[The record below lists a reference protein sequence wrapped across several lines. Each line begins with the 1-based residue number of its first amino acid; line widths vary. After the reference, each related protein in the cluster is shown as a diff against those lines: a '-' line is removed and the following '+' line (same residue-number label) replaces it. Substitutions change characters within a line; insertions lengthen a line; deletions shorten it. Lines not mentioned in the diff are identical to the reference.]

1 MLLFMKKAVFILA
14 VTLGCLISRDA
25 RGAAESVTLTL
36 EQRITLRVD
45 ELAVL
50 HIPSDSRY
58 SRSAPAGDWRNV
70 LALVKQSGRD
80 VTFRAVSPGRGT
92 IIISPNTKE
101 GECISCATLHYF
113 LKVVSQ

>member
-1 MLLFMKKAVFILA
+1 MKKAVFILA
-14 VTLGCLISRDA
+14 VALGCLISRDA
-25 RGAAESVTLTL
+25 RTEAESVTLAL
-36 EQRITLRVD
+36 EQRIILRVD

-58 SRSAPAGDWRNV
+58 SRSAVNGDWRNV

-80 VTFRAVSPGRGT
+80 VTFRAVTLGQGT
-92 IIISPNTKE
+92 IIITPNTKE
-101 GECISCATLHYF
+101 GECISCTTLHYF